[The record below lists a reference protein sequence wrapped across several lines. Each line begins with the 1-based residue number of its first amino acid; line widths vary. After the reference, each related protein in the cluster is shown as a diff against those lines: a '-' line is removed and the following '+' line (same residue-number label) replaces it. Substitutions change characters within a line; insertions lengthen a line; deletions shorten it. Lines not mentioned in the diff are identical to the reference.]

1 MLQIG
6 SVRTNFSM
14 PDVLSIGLGGG
25 SIVVQSVTKGEAQV
39 IQTYCPS
46 SSSDLSQRT
55 SLGSVSQVLL

>member
-25 SIVVQSVTKGEAQV
+25 SLVVQSVTKGEAQV
-39 IQTYCPS
+39 IQTYC
-46 SSSDLSQRT
+46 
-55 SLGSVSQVLL
+55 SVPELVLFVLLMT